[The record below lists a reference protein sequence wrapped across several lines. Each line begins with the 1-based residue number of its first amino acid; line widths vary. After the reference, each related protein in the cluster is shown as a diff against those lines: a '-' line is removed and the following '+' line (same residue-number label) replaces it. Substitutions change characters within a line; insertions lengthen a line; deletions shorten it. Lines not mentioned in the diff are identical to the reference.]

1 MVAVVVAK
9 KVIART
15 AELVA
20 AETVVMLIAVDPD
33 LVLELAHRPV
43 VLQALPL
50 AAGVDHARL
59 NGLLDHLASPTA
71 RRRVIVEVQGLHDQC
86 IGPRPSEA
94 ER

>member
-1 MVAVVVAK
+1 MVKSLPLTSAAFWSRPPFEAGLVAVVVAVVVAK
-9 KVIART
+9 KVVART

-20 AETVVMLIAVDPD
+20 AETVVVLVAADPD

-59 NGLLDHLASPTA
+59 NSLLDPLASHA
-71 RRRVIVEVQGLHDQC
+71 
-86 IGPRPSEA
+86 
-94 ER
+94 